1 MVVRIF
7 CESEYK
13 QAGERKTKMQYAY
26 FHVRKPCIQKKLP
39 DFEVKQLTI
48 ANESRNAVST
58 ELKEKLTSLGI
69 EVDMS

>member
-7 CESEYK
+7 CEREYK

-26 FHVRKPCIQKKLP
+26 FHMRKPCIQKKFP
-39 DFEVKQLTI
+39 DFEVKLLTI
-48 ANESRNAVST
+48 ANESRNVVST

-69 EVDMS
+69 